1 MGDRLYCEN
10 CDAIPTRVTRIA
22 VVEGGHVAV
31 DLCSACLANVV
42 LTDPDAVWAVL
53 TSGVKVAG
61 PWERVEHASRRQTQ
75 GWDRASANECASPA
89 GTWLGWV
96 DKSPSQGGFTS
107 RGAAEAWC
115 DDQLRKDGYMLVNG
129 EVQGG

>member
-1 MGDRLYCEN
+1 M
-10 CDAIPTRVTRIA
+10 TRSDLIA
-22 VVEGGHVAV
+22 AV
-31 DLCSACLANVV
+31 LA
-42 LTDPDAVWAVL
+42 DPDALWAVL
-53 TSGVKVAG
+53 TSGVKAAG

-96 DKSPSQGGFTS
+96 EGAASQGGFTS

-115 DDQLRKDGYMLVNG
+115 DERLRADGYLLASGVTS
-129 EVQGG
+129 